1 MLRTSLNIHLD
12 ILARIDAAAVYLK
25 LSHRA
30 IIVRLFMRVVRD
42 YRRYPGGFTLVKY
55 QKADPEKRWHCFP
68 ICYSKKENE
77 VVTDLRKLGKFSAS
91 RFLAIAVHRYL
102 DELVR
107 EIEEGV
113 LNYDE
118 PLTWSLGLKRVD
130 GSLCWEIYWG
140 KPKPG
145 EKTNQ
150 PGVLLRST
158 G

>member
-12 ILARIDAAAVYLK
+12 VLARIEAAAASLK
-25 LSHRA
+25 LPHRE

-55 QKADPEKRWHCFP
+55 QAADPEKRWHCFP

-77 VVTDLRKLGKFSAS
+77 LVTDLRKFGKFSVS

-107 EIEEGV
+107 ATEKGMH
-113 LNYDE
+113 NYID
-118 PLTWSLGLKRVD
+118 PSSWSLGRKRVD
-130 GSLCWEIYWG
+130 GILCWEIYWG

-145 EKTNQ
+145 EKPYH
-150 PGVLLRST
+150 PGKLLRST